1 VGKFINLNAFKNALI
16 VASMLFTVADV
27 AAEKLQTVTGSL
39 SVAELSAGQST
50 ELTVSYTA
58 TDDDVAQLTQGIGL
72 RLHFDSSMVSLG
84 DPSTSNTYKE
94 RLFTGSQ
101 PFQIKDDTDD
111 ADSDPKTDKYWL
123 TSWANSGSGAGW
135 PADGNTGEALEQPL
149 NLYIVPINAIS
160 GYNGSTLNFTT
171 SSVSAGYTFAG
182 DSVTLGKIPGT
193 VSTLSDLTASYPAFV
208 AAASGINIPV
218 EKTGDGPDKTNGT
231 ADDVTVKGS
240 YVAGDLT
247 FVRPPVNTEAPA
259 ATWCPNSG
267 GCTTSNN
274 TAKDAVRMGN
284 KLGFR
289 RMQFAEAEAW
299 CTAENGR

>member
-1 VGKFINLNAFKNALI
+1 MGYLAVGKFINLNAFKNALI

-58 TDDDVAQLTQGIGL
+58 TDDDVAQLTQGLGL

-193 VSTLSDLTASYPAFV
+193 VSTLSDLTAS
-208 AAASGINIPV
+208 
-218 EKTGDGPDKTNGT
+218 
-231 ADDVTVKGS
+231 
-240 YVAGDLT
+240 
-247 FVRPPVNTEAPA
+247 
-259 ATWCPNSG
+259 
-267 GCTTSNN
+267 
-274 TAKDAVRMGN
+274 
-284 KLGFR
+284 
-289 RMQFAEAEAW
+289 
-299 CTAENGR
+299 